1 MIITIILKST
11 EIEIIHL
18 IFVRKMFKYNLNHY
32 QVNISQCS
40 RSCCAAFLLMH

>member
-1 MIITIILKST
+1 MIILKST

-18 IFVRKMFKYNLNHY
+18 IFVGKMFKYTLNHC

-40 RSCCAAFLLMH
+40 RSRRAAFLLMY